1 MNSRRSPVRL
11 TLAVLASVLV
21 LGGCAE
27 RAPEPPADSAGSGKA
42 FPVTVTP
49 PGGKPLT
56 LERKPE
62 RIVSLSPSATEA
74 LYAVGAGEQVV
85 AVDDQSTYPPEAPQ
99 TKLSG
104 LTPSPEKIAD
114 HDPDLVVVNA
124 DVDNLT
130 AALAKVDIATLVL
143 PDARTL
149 ADAYAQFELLGEAT
163 GHPDDGKDVA
173 ARVKR
178 DIAKIVRDADQPA
191 GELSY
196 YHEVDQ
202 TYYTATSATFIGEVY
217 GLFGLRNIA
226 DGDDPNANGGYPQ
239 LSAEKIIKAD
249 PDLIFLA
256 DVKCCGQN
264 LQTVAKRPGWDT
276 LTAVKQRR
284 VIALNDDVA
293 SRWSPRIVDLVRD
306 VADAVE
312 AAG

>member
-1 MNSRRSPVRL
+1 VNSRRSPVRL
-11 TLAVLASVLV
+11 TLAALASVLV

-27 RAPEPPADSAGSGKA
+27 RAPEPPKDSAGSADA

-56 LERKPE
+56 LERKPA

-114 HDPDLVVVNA
+114 HEPDLVVVNA

-149 ADAYAQFELLGEAT
+149 ADAYAQFELLGEVT
-163 GHPDDGKDVA
+163 GHPDGGKDVA

-178 DIAKIVRDADQPA
+178 DIAKIVRDTDQPA

-226 DGDDPNANGGYPQ
+226 DGDDPNTNGGYPQ
-239 LSAEKIIKAD
+239 LSAEKIIQAD

-284 VIALNDDVA
+284 VIALDDDVA

-312 AAG
+312 DVG